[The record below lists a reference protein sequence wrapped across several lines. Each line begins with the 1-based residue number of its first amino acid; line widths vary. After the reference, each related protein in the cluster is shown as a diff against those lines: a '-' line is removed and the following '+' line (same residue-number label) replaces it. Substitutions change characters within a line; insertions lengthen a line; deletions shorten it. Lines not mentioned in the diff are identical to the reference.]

1 MTMKVFTKTKI
12 TMIIYINSN
21 PHFLVEI
28 LLYDIHV
35 LPPYR
40 IYNNNDDNDNNDNNN
55 NNNNNYNNNNNNN
68 NNNKCTA

>member
-1 MTMKVFTKTKI
+1 MMTIHEYQVQLQIGIDVNDHESFYKKKI

-28 LLYDIHV
+28 LQYDIQV

-40 IYNNNDDNDNNDNNN
+40 IYNNNDDNNL
-55 NNNNNYNNNNNNN
+55 
-68 NNNKCTA
+68 